1 MLYEMIFLSILMREG
16 KLLGEVLL
24 LNVVIF
30 NGMLIIE
37 IVIFWYWLRF
47 IFIIIL
53 LE

>member
-1 MLYEMIFLSILMREG
+1 MREG

-37 IVIFWYWLRF
+37 IVIF
-47 IFIIIL
+47 
-53 LE
+53 

>member
-1 MLYEMIFLSILMREG
+1 MREG

-37 IVIFWYWLRF
+37 IVIFLYWLRF
-47 IFIIIL
+47 IFIILL